1 MKEHSALLFN
11 GIILILLGTVGYFMS
26 DVKSATAFIGPVI
39 GLILVLLASPV
50 KNNNKTAAHIGAV
63 LTLIA
68 VIAFFIVGI
77 KRNNTYVIIMAVT
90 SLISLIMLIMGFIRR
105 KKERQSISN

>member
-1 MKEHSALLFN
+1 MKEHNALLFN
-11 GIILILLGTVGYFMS
+11 GIILIILGTIGYFMS
-26 DVKSATAFIGPVI
+26 EAKSATAFIGPAI
-39 GLILVLLASPV
+39 GIILVLLASPV

-77 KRNNTYVIIMAVT
+77 KRGNTYVIIMAVT
-90 SLISLIMLIMGFIRR
+90 SLLSLIMLIMGFMRR
-105 KKERQSISN
+105 KKEREAV

>member
-1 MKEHSALLFN
+1 MKEHNALLFN
-11 GIILILLGTVGYFMS
+11 GIILIVLGTAGYFMS
-26 DVKSATAFIGPVI
+26 DAKSATAFIGPAI
-39 GLILVLLASPV
+39 GVILVILSGPV

-68 VIAFFIVGI
+68 VVAFFIVGL

-90 SLISLIMLIMGFIRR
+90 SLLSMIMLIMGFIRR
-105 KKERQSISN
+105 KKEREAAGV